1 MATRWILEND
11 CRLQQAKRVCS
22 PDLRSMLDLISL
34 LMSTKRAQT
43 LWHILLLW
51 QIFSSYSNQWKG
63 SKNSLH
69 SWKSQQCSFT
79 VLLYSYETLQFS
91 FQNGLA
97 CLGLPKNITLLNYF
111 NNIRLTKQNEQEVSG
126 LPEALM
132 KKVCFRDERQTWESF
147 TSLHFYK
154 SKREIFTS
162 K

>member
-1 MATRWILEND
+1 MTYSIDLANILFLFQPVE
-11 CRLQQAKRVCS
+11 R
-22 PDLRSMLDLISL
+22 I
-34 LMSTKRAQT
+34 
-43 LWHILLLW
+43 
-51 QIFSSYSNQWKG
+51 
-63 SKNSLH
+63 KNSLH

-132 KKVCFRDERQTWESF
+132 KKVFFRDERQT
-147 TSLHFYK
+147 
-154 SKREIFTS
+154 
-162 K
+162 